1 MALPPLP
8 AKNWVNYTAN
18 KIKEDAIMS
27 EDLVNLLADLK
38 EEEVLALVKKRL
50 DAGEDPYKILDET
63 SKGMAIV
70 GKRFADGE
78 YFLPEL
84 VYSGEVLKQ
93 VNTLLK
99 PKLGAGTASAKK
111 LAKVV
116 IGTVAGDIH
125 DIGLNIVDFMLD
137 VNGFEV
143 TNLGVDVSKEKF
155 VEAMKQTGAPILG
168 LSGFLTPAFDSMKD
182 TVEAMEKAGLRD
194 KIKIMIGGGQMD
206 DEVRKYAKADAYGK
220 DAMAAVA
227 LSKEWI
233 GAS

>member
-1 MALPPLP
+1 
-8 AKNWVNYTAN
+8 
-18 KIKEDAIMS
+18 MS
-27 EDLVNLLADLK
+27 GDLVNLLADLK
-38 EEEVLALVKKRL
+38 EDEVLAEVKKRL
-50 DAGEDPYKILDET
+50 DADEDPFKILDET
-63 SKGMAIV
+63 SQGMAIV

-93 VNTLLK
+93 VNALIK
-99 PKLGAGTASAKK
+99 PKLGEATGKTKK
-111 LAKVV
+111 LGKIV

-143 TNLGVDVSKEKF
+143 YNLGVDVSKEKF
-155 VEAMKQTGAPILG
+155 VEKVKETSAPIVG
-168 LSGFLTPAFDSMKD
+168 LSGFLTPAFDAMKD
-182 TVEAMEKAGLRD
+182 TVEALEKAGLRD

-220 DAMAAVA
+220 DAMAAVS
-227 LSKEWI
+227 LSKQWI
-233 GAS
+233 GVN

>member
-1 MALPPLP
+1 
-8 AKNWVNYTAN
+8 
-18 KIKEDAIMS
+18 MS
-27 EDLVNLLADLK
+27 GDLVNLLADLK
-38 EEEVLALVKKRL
+38 EEELLAEVKKRL
-50 DAGEDPYKILDET
+50 DAGEDPFKIMDAT
-63 SKGMAIV
+63 SQGMAIV

-93 VNTLLK
+93 VNEILK
-99 PKLGAGTASAKK
+99 PKLGASTGKANK

-143 TNLGVDVSKEKF
+143 YNLGVDVPKEKF
-155 VEAMKQTGAPILG
+155 VEKVKETNAPIVG
-168 LSGFLTPAFDSMKD
+168 LSGFLTPAFDAMKD
-182 TVEAMEKAGLRD
+182 TVEALEKAGLRN

-206 DEVRKYAKADAYGK
+206 DEIRKYAKADAYGK
-220 DAMAAVA
+220 DAMAAVS
-227 LSKEWI
+227 LSKKWI
-233 GAS
+233 GVN